1 MVSFEKNSIYLI
13 GALTSKPYAFT
24 ARSWELERVDFYDFY
39 DSFLSPISLDLR
51 GLSVM
56 RVLPRINEDVSEEW
70 ISDKIRFS
78 YDGFRRQRLLVPYY
92 RRESNFKEVSW
103 EESFFYFF
111 LNYNLFAY
119 DYINSQSL
127 EVLIG
132 KFVDV
137 ESLVSMKL
145 FFENFKDSS
154 IKISYFKKLASR
166 DLYPSDYSFN
176 YPLKEMQSLDLCVLL
191 GVNLRYES
199 PLLHLKLVRLANRGL
214 TVFSFMSNGNSK
226 IKSVSLGNSFKDLLF
241 FLNGNS
247 KYSILMS
254 RMEKKLVLLGESL
267 KLFNNE
273 MSIQNIVNQ
282 FSLRGF
288 YISHLMQNVSYSSF
302 LNLGFQTQNFFE
314 KTLSNNF
321 LYLYDVDD
329 IVLKKKNSFVVY
341 QGHHGDYGSS
351 VANLILPSTFLLEK
365 KGSFFNNESTELV
378 KYRFVLNPGD
388 KVRTDWRIFS
398 GLAAFFSFDNYDI
411 YDYGSLIKRCQN
423 YITYY
428 NGECN
433 HLLLESM
440 NFKEI
445 SSRKYNNNIGFS
457 MYIDYFLNDSVTRAS
472 KVMALSALRF
482 KNNFINFVKN

>member
-39 DSFLSPISLDLR
+39 DSFLSPVCLDLR

-92 RRESNFKEVSW
+92 RKDLGFKEVSW

-111 LNYNLFAY
+111 FKYNLFAY

-132 KFVDV
+132 KFIDI
-137 ESLVSMKL
+137 ESMVSMKL
-145 FFENFKDSS
+145 FFENFKDS
-154 IKISYFKKLASR
+154 IVKFSYFKSLFSR
-166 DLYPSDYSFN
+166 NLYPSDYSFN
-176 YPLKEMQSLDLCVLL
+176 YSLKEMQSLDFCILL

-214 TVFSFMSNGNSK
+214 IIFSFMSNGDSK
-226 IKSVSLGNSFKDLLF
+226 IKSFSLGNSFKDLLF

-247 KYSILMS
+247 KYSVLMT
-254 RMEKKLVLLGESL
+254 RMKKKLVLFGESF
-267 KLFNNE
+267 KFFNNE
-273 MSIQNIVNQ
+273 MSLQNIMNQ

-288 YISHLMQNVSYSSF
+288 YVSHLIQNVSYSSF
-302 LNLGFQTQNFFE
+302 LSLGFSNQKFLE
-314 KTLSNNF
+314 KSFDKDFLF
-321 LYLYDVDD
+321 LYDTDD
-329 IVLKKKNSFVVY
+329 IILKTKASFVVY

-351 VANLILPSTFLLEK
+351 IANLIFPSTFLLEK
-365 KGSFFNNESTELV
+365 KGSFFNNESSELI

-411 YDYGSLIKRCQN
+411 YDYVSLIKRCQY
-423 YITYY
+423 YIAYY
-428 NGECN
+428 TGKCDP
-433 HLLLESM
+433 LVLDSI

-445 SSRKYNNNIGFS
+445 SIRKYNNNIGYS
-457 MYIDYFLNDSVTRAS
+457 MYIDYYLNDSVSRAS